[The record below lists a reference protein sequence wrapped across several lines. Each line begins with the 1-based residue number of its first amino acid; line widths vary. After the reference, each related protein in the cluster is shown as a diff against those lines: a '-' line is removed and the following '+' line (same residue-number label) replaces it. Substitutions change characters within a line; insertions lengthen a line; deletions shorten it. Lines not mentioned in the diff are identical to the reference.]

1 MDTPN
6 AQKHPKRKNPKYVF
20 VIGGVMSGVG
30 KGIASSS
37 IGTLLQAKG
46 FSVNLMKV
54 DPYLNVDAGTMNP
67 TEHGEVFVLDSGL
80 ETDQDM
86 GNYERFLNRS
96 MTHDDYLTS
105 GMVYKHVIE
114 KERNLGYRG
123 RCVEAIPDIRDEIVH
138 RFRRAAEKS
147 GAEVS
152 VIEIGGTVGDYQN
165 IMFIEAARVL
175 KIKHPNDVA
184 FVMVSYLPIPNKIGE
199 MKSRPT
205 QNAIRQLQSYG
216 VQTDI
221 IIGRSEVSIDKKRKE
236 KIAISCNVP
245 ADHVISAPDIE
256 SIYDVPLNFE
266 RDKLSKVLL
275 KVLHARPKVKEDGLG
290 KWRAFVH
297 SVKAAKEGDGKTG
310 ASVVNIAIVGK
321 YFNTGDFVLTDSYV
335 SILEAIKY
343 SAYKLGLKPVI
354 HTVNALDFEKKQPN
368 FKALQKFDGI
378 LVPGGFGETGIEGK
392 LAVIRYAREQKI
404 PYFGICYGMQL
415 MVIEYARTVLG
426 WKDANTAEI
435 NPAASK
441 VVIDIMPDQKKKLA
455 EGQYGASMRLGAYD
469 AHLKKGTIA
478 REAYGADVI
487 SERHRHR
494 YEVNPVYIPDL
505 VTPSPSSAGKVENA
519 HTSTPLVFSGTSPD
533 GRLMEIAELPREAH
547 PFFLGTQFHPEFL
560 ARPLAPHPL
569 FTEFLKAAGK
579 KRGK

>member
-147 GAEVS
+147 GAEIS

-221 IIGRSEVSIDKKRKE
+221 IIGRSEVPIDKKRKE

-245 ADHVISAPDIE
+245 AENVISAPDIE
-256 SIYDVPLNFE
+256 SVYDVPLNFE

-275 KVLHARPKVKEDGLG
+275 KVLHARPKVKEDGLS

-297 SVKAAKEGDGKTG
+297 SVKAAKEGKND
-310 ASVVNIAIVGK
+310 VHIAIVGK

-354 HTVNALDFEKKQPN
+354 HTVNALDFEKKKPD

-415 MVIEYARTVLG
+415 LVIEYARNVLG

-435 NPAASK
+435 NASASK

-455 EGQYGASMRLGAYD
+455 EGQYGASMRLGAYE

-478 REAYGADVI
+478 REAYGADIV

-494 YEVNPVYIPDL
+494 YEVNPVYVPDL
-505 VTPSPSSAGKVENA
+505 VAPSPIAGKGEGA
-519 HTSTPLVFSGTSPD
+519 HAPTPLVFSGTSPD
-533 GRLMEIAELPREAH
+533 GRLMEIAELPRDAH

-579 KRGK
+579 RRGK

>member
-147 GAEVS
+147 GAEIS

-221 IIGRSEVSIDKKRKE
+221 IIGRSEVPIDKKRKE

-245 ADHVISAPDIE
+245 AENVISAPDIE
-256 SIYDVPLNFE
+256 SVYDVPLNFE

-275 KVLHARPKVKEDGLG
+275 KVLHARPKVKEDGLS

-297 SVKAAKEGDGKTG
+297 SVKAAKEGKND
-310 ASVVNIAIVGK
+310 VHIAIVGK

-354 HTVNALDFEKKQPN
+354 HTVNALDFEKKKPD

-415 MVIEYARTVLG
+415 LVIEYARNVLG

-435 NPAASK
+435 NAGASK

-455 EGQYGASMRLGAYD
+455 EGQYGASMRLGAYE

-478 REAYGADVI
+478 REAYGADIV

-494 YEVNPVYIPDL
+494 YEVNPVYVPDL
-505 VTPSPSSAGKVENA
+505 VAPSPTAGKGEGA
-519 HTSTPLVFSGTSPD
+519 HAPTPLVFSGTSPD
-533 GRLMEIAELPREAH
+533 GRLMEIAELPRDAH

-579 KRGK
+579 RRGK